1 MICPLDQAADGYHA
15 MDQRRAI
22 KLLLRSKPRC
32 FAGKAGRLALK
43 PDGCWAG

>member
-1 MICPLDQAADGYHA
+1 

-32 FAGKAGRLALK
+32 FAGKLGRLALGD
-43 PDGCWAG
+43 PTAVGLLAEGE